1 MNKTITIT
9 EMESVI
15 LKLPI
20 NKNPGPDGLTGEFY
34 QIFSEE
40 LTAILL
46 KLFQKLQMKEHFRT
60 HSMRPLSP

>member
-9 EMESVI
+9 EIESVI

-34 QIFSEE
+34 QIFREE
-40 LTAILL
+40 LTAIFL
-46 KLFQKLQMKEHFRT
+46 KLF
-60 HSMRPLSP
+60 